1 LARKILKMSENKER
15 LNQIITE
22 FSEAIDPAINK
33 FLVLDV
39 DKKFQPAVR
48 YQMSTGGKRLRPSL
62 AVISCRLLGGK
73 LKDVVYPA
81 AGLEILHNYTLIVDD
96 MIDNSVLRRGR
107 PTTWSAFGNS
117 IAQCVGIDYA
127 ATIFQSAST
136 SKNPILISQLFA
148 KTLKRL
154 VEGEILDI
162 LFERSGRDD
171 EPYVVKNRFPK
182 ISEKDYFEM
191 ISKKT
196 AALFQ
201 TSCEIGGICAGAT
214 EKEVEALRKY
224 GFNLGM
230 IFQITDDI
238 LDIFGTEKKF
248 QKKIGKDIE
257 ERKEGNIVILRALAE
272 LGPTDKNNLSG
283 IMRQNQIGE
292 KDVRQ
297 AIKLIKK
304 TESRQKA
311 YSLARNFAGKAKEAL
326 KTLPQNKWNGNLNS
340 FVDFI
345 LEREK

>member
-1 LARKILKMSENKER
+1 MMSANQAQLNQMMAEFTKVIDPVIEKILVSN
-15 LNQIITE
+15 
-22 FSEAIDPAINK
+22 
-33 FLVLDV
+33 V
-39 DKKFQPAVR
+39 DKKFQEIVKYPA
-48 YQMSTGGKRLRPSL
+48 STGGKRLRPAL
-62 AVISCRLLGGK
+62 AIICCRLFGGN
-73 LKDVVYPA
+73 LKDVLYPA

-127 ATIFQSAST
+127 ATIFQSANT

-171 EPYVVKNRFPK
+171 EPYVVENRFPK

-196 AALFQ
+196 AALLQ
-201 TSCEIGGICAGAT
+201 TSCEVGGICAEAKDQ
-214 EKEVEALRKY
+214 ELEVLRKY

-238 LDIFGTEKKF
+238 LDIFGSEKKF

-257 ERKEGNIVILRALAE
+257 EKKEGNIVILYATKE
-272 LGPTDKNNLSG
+272 LKLPDKEELLG
-283 IMRQNQIGE
+283 IMNQE
-292 KDVRQ
+292 KVGQKDIEKAVG
-297 AIKLIKK
+297 LIKK
-304 TESRQKA
+304 TKSRERAYRLAQKFA
-311 YSLARNFAGKAKEAL
+311 DEARSAL
-326 KTLPQNKWNGNLNS
+326 ETLPQNKWKATLNNL
-340 FVDFI
+340 VDFI